1 MVRGRGV
8 VDDADMTESNAEQT
22 SAPPPPASA
31 AGATAVVR
39 LRRRASDRVA
49 AGVASGIADY
59 LNVDPILIRVAL
71 VGLVLFNGAGFFI
84 YLLAWLFIPVE
95 GRDSSIVEDWI
106 QRLGVNASTA
116 GTVAWVILA
125 IVGTMWLFDSMQPN
139 DGVVNVRPMV
149 GFVVALLVIA
159 GGILLVRRTAAGGP
173 SGPVDRAVASGPAYA
188 DAPAPPAR
196 PAVVSRP
203 RVPRE
208 RSPLGFY
215 VLGLL
220 LLTIG
225 AMTAV
230 DGATTADILP
240 GQYAGVA
247 LAIVG
252 AGLVIGAWWGR
263 ARWLIFVGLL
273 LIPIAVAMS
282 FVTAPLEG
290 GWGDRRESP
299 TTAAELDDEYRLA
312 GGELTIDL
320 SDLPRSTAERHIAAS
335 IGIGRLLVIVPDGAG
350 VDVTTEIGA
359 GTSNLLGTV
368 QEGTGLTDRNVR
380 EGTGGTF
387 VLDLEAGI
395 GSVRVRTATEGD

>member
-1 MVRGRGV
+1 MVLHPGGG
-8 VDDADMTESNAEQT
+8 DDAGMTESNAEQS
-22 SAPPPPASA
+22 SAPPPPTSA
-31 AGATAVVR
+31 AGATAVAR

-106 QRLGVNASTA
+106 RRLGVNAATA
-116 GTVAWVILA
+116 GTVAWVLLA
-125 IVGTMWLFDSMQPN
+125 VVGTMWLFDSMQPN

-188 DAPAPPAR
+188 DAPTAPA
-196 PAVVSRP
+196 AVVSRP
-203 RVPRE
+203 RVRRE

-225 AMTAV
+225 AMTAI

-240 GQYAGVA
+240 GQYAGAA

-252 AGLVIGAWWGR
+252 SGLIVGAWWGR
-263 ARWLIFVGLL
+263 ARWLILIGLL
-273 LIPIAVAMS
+273 LVPIAVAMS

-290 GWGDRRESP
+290 GWGDRREAP
-299 TTAAELDDEYRLA
+299 TSAAELDDEYRLA
-312 GGELTIDL
+312 GGRLTIDL

-335 IGIGRLLVIVPDGAG
+335 IGIGRLMVILPDGATA
-350 VDVTTEIGA
+350 DVTTEIGA
-359 GTSNLLGTV
+359 GTSDLLGTI
-368 QEGTGLTDRNVR
+368 QEGTGLTDRNVH